1 MWRVS
6 SVPSILFAFVC
17 IPFCLLNTKH
27 FCDLL
32 ASLFIGSFTD
42 SFADIAVCHLYSLL
56 EEMVATMKENDCS
69 IAEMRSLSGSCGGN
83 RGSFDS
89 SLQSFLFFASC
100 CCKGRRIGGSTWAP
114 PWEVWLVEIAQILAI
129 TQTDARVWGKERWE
143 TEAWHS
149 VASSVSGHYHCETQ
163 LPFGHQA
170 QSILLEAFIEHLSN
184 QVAKLEATCWQS
196 ITAQANIGPLMS
208 FVLRIPLHFFSA
220 WSAYMPC
227 LGSRTKETL

>member
-1 MWRVS
+1 MS

-89 SLQSFLFFASC
+89 SLQSFLFLRHAVA
-100 CCKGRRIGGSTWAP
+100 KVGALVGPRGPHHGRFGWLRLLRSLQLLRQTHVSEERRGGRQRHGI
-114 PWEVWLVEIAQILAI
+114 VWLVQ
-129 TQTDARVWGKERWE
+129 
-143 TEAWHS
+143 
-149 VASSVSGHYHCETQ
+149 
-163 LPFGHQA
+163 
-170 QSILLEAFIEHLSN
+170 
-184 QVAKLEATCWQS
+184 
-196 ITAQANIGPLMS
+196 
-208 FVLRIPLHFFSA
+208 
-220 WSAYMPC
+220 
-227 LGSRTKETL
+227 

>member
-1 MWRVS
+1 MS

-100 CCKGRRIGGSTWAP
+100 CCKGRRIGGSTWAHHGRFG
-114 PWEVWLVEIAQILAI
+114 WLRLLRSLQLLRQTHVSEERRGGRQRHGIVWLVQ
-129 TQTDARVWGKERWE
+129 
-143 TEAWHS
+143 
-149 VASSVSGHYHCETQ
+149 
-163 LPFGHQA
+163 
-170 QSILLEAFIEHLSN
+170 
-184 QVAKLEATCWQS
+184 
-196 ITAQANIGPLMS
+196 
-208 FVLRIPLHFFSA
+208 
-220 WSAYMPC
+220 
-227 LGSRTKETL
+227 